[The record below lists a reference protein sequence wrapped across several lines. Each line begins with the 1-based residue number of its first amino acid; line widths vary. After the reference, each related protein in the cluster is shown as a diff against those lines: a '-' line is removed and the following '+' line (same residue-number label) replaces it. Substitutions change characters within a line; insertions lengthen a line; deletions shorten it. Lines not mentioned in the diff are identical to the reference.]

1 MPKKPVSPQRNK
13 PVWLLPI
20 GIGLAISVG
29 IFIYTFVAP
38 EPTTAAKS
46 SIPQSVISSSPHS
59 YSEPVAKT
67 TEVKMNGEVP
77 AFSGTDTDGQPFKLA
92 DWDGKYKLLF
102 FADLSCPCVQAY
114 NDRMKAIHEKYSSQ
128 GVEVAYVFSDA
139 NDTLR
144 KIRELAALEK
154 YPWRNIVDGDQKIM
168 SLFNVQCTT
177 EVFLIDKENKLRY
190 HGRVDDSIFEPNKAK
205 EHDLENAINALLEGK
220 PVPVQETQAY
230 ACTIPKIKTGK
241 DAAPQAKPV
250 VS

>member
-1 MPKKPVSPQRNK
+1 MSKNK
-13 PVWLLPI
+13 RKQPVWMIPI
-20 GIGLAISVG
+20 GIGLVISVG
-29 IFIYTFVAP
+29 IFIYTFIAE
-38 EPTTAAKS
+38 EPSSAAKS

-67 TEVKMNGEVP
+67 TTVKMNGDVP
-77 AFSGTDTDGQPFKLA
+77 QFGGTDTQGQPFKLT
-92 DWDGKYKLLF
+92 DWDGKFKLLF

-114 NDRMKAIHEKYSSQ
+114 NNRMKAIHEKYSPQ

-144 KIRELAALEK
+144 KIRELVETEK
-154 YPWRNIVDGDQKIM
+154 YPWRNVVDADQKIM

-205 EHDLENAINALLEGK
+205 EHDLENAINALLEDK
-220 PVPVQETQAY
+220 PVPVEETQAY
-230 ACTIPKIKTGK
+230 ACTIPKIKPK
-241 DAAPQAKPV
+241 SEAASSAKPKI
-250 VS
+250 S